1 MDHSQ
6 NFSLMPIVKLLN
18 LAQASS
24 TYHSV
29 LFIPALVLAIGRIP
43 TQYSVLLSST
53 SVLTIGNAAYKLLTV
68 AQLINRQGPYTLFSI
83 V

>member
-6 NFSLMPIVKLLN
+6 NFSLPIVKLLN

-29 LFIPALVLAIGRIP
+29 LFIPALVLAIDRIP